1 MKRGA
6 AAEICARGQAEMCA
20 AGPGSGPPQVPPI
33 APRRKRGAASNA
45 RRAARQLR
53 QQPSGRSKGCVQAT
67 PGTAER
73 TLAARR
79 PRGAFTH
86 LSGSAGAQGVRSDR
100 RKRAGGTCTEAL
112 QGTSVRMYVHRR
124 PKFVVTE
131 NHPAYTGQQRRPR
144 TANADSRV
152 AIRSWSA
159 VRRILCRPM
168 IEGVGNLATAD
179 PLDPRR
185 CKYEIKPGPG
195 FVFCFPSKL
204 TVWF

>member
-1 MKRGA
+1 MTPVATPPQTLQGA
-6 AAEICARGQAEMCA
+6 AAQVGKCGA
-20 AGPGSGPPQVPPI
+20 AGTPAAAQVGSAAMSGAEA
-33 APRRKRGAASNA
+33 APRCQQRRTSDIASGQGTSNA
-45 RRAARQLR
+45 LLDPDEARSR
-53 QQPSGRSKGCVQAT
+53 FR
-67 PGTAER
+67 PG
-73 TLAARR
+73 
-79 PRGAFTH
+79 
-86 LSGSAGAQGVRSDR
+86 
-100 RKRAGGTCTEAL
+100 KRAGGTCTEAL